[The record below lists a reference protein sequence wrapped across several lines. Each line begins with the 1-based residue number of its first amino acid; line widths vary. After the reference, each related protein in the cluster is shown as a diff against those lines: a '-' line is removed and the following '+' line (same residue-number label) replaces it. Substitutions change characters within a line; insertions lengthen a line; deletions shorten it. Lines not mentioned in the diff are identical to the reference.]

1 MVLVSFARHARAS
14 SPMNQGVSRRG
25 GADRTAHRVMSMRKF
40 VLQAFSGV
48 LAAFAAAGPCH
59 AENFAARDVLED
71 AKLYFTAPIRWDS
84 RDWLYFGGAL
94 AAIGVAHEYDGN
106 VRRHFAVGARAALD
120 GKDKN
125 SVRDA
130 IPAAAAVAGTWVFA
144 TVLDDSSGRVEAY
157 TMLEAGGFSAVTS
170 EALKFAAGRARPNET
185 TRVDDWRKGGSSFPS
200 LHASAAFAIGTVL
213 AESGSDDF
221 RWVRRVLGYGL
232 AGATAYVRV
241 RDNVHWMSDTVAG
254 AAIGIATAHFTMNRR
269 EERAHRWDVSVAP
282 MDNGGTMVTFRMALQ

>member
-1 MVLVSFARHARAS
+1 MVLVSFARHTRAS
-14 SPMNQGVSRRG
+14 SPMNHGVFRRG
-25 GADRTAHRVMSMRKF
+25 GADRTAHRAMSMRKF
-40 VLQAFSGV
+40 VLQSFSGV
-48 LAAFAAAGPCH
+48 LAVFAAAGPCH
-59 AENFAARDVLED
+59 AENFTARDVLED
-71 AKLYFTAPIRWDS
+71 TKLYFTAPIRWDT

-120 GKDKN
+120 GKDNN

-157 TMLEAGGFSAVTS
+157 TMLEAAGFSVVTT
-170 EALKFAAGRARPNET
+170 EALKYAAGRARPNET
-185 TRVDDWRKGGSSFPS
+185 TRVDDWRTGGSSFPS

-213 AESGSDDF
+213 AESGNDDF
-221 RWVRRVLGYGL
+221 RWLRRVLGYGL

-269 EERAHRWDVSVAP
+269 EERVHRWDISVAP
-282 MDNGGTMVTFRMALQ
+282 MDGGGTMVAFRMALH

>member
-14 SPMNQGVSRRG
+14 SPMNHGVFGRG
-25 GADRTAHRVMSMRKF
+25 GADRTAHRAMSMRKF

-48 LAAFAAAGPCH
+48 LAVFAAAGPCH
-59 AENFAARDVLED
+59 AENFTARDVLED
-71 AKLYFTAPIRWDS
+71 TKLYFTAPIRWDT

-106 VRRHFAVGARAALD
+106 VRRHFAVGSRAALD

-157 TMLEAGGFSAVTS
+157 TMLEAGGLCPGTTQAPG
-170 EALKFAAGRARPNET
+170 FAAGPARGPEAPPP
-185 TRVDDWRKGGSSFPS
+185 GPS
-200 LHASAAFAIGTVL
+200 A
-213 AESGSDDF
+213 
-221 RWVRRVLGYGL
+221 R
-232 AGATAYVRV
+232 
-241 RDNVHWMSDTVAG
+241 
-254 AAIGIATAHFTMNRR
+254 
-269 EERAHRWDVSVAP
+269 
-282 MDNGGTMVTFRMALQ
+282 

>member
-1 MVLVSFARHARAS
+1 MAPVFPAPHARACKRLCAS
-14 SPMNQGVSRRG
+14 IVT
-25 GADRTAHRVMSMRKF
+25 GALA
-40 VLQAFSGV
+40 L
-48 LAAFAAAGPCH
+48 LAATGSCH
-59 AENFAARDVLED
+59 AEDFAPRDVLED
-71 AKLYFTAPIRWDS
+71 AKLYFTAPIRWDT

-94 AAIGVAHEYDGN
+94 AAIGAAHEYDGN
-106 VRRHFAVGARAALD
+106 VRRHFAVGARAVLD

-144 TVLDDSSGRVEAY
+144 TLLDEPSGRVEAY
-157 TMLEAGGFSAVTS
+157 TMLEAAGFSAVTT

-185 TRVDDWRKGGSSFPS
+185 TRVDDWRKSGSSFPS

-213 AESGSDDF
+213 AESGSDDV
-221 RWVRRVLGYGL
+221 RWVRRILGYGL

-254 AAIGIATAHFTMNRR
+254 TAIGIATAHFTMNRR
-269 EERAHRWDVSVAP
+269 EVRANRWNLSVAP
-282 MDNGGTMVTFRMALQ
+282 MDGGGTMVTFSRALQ